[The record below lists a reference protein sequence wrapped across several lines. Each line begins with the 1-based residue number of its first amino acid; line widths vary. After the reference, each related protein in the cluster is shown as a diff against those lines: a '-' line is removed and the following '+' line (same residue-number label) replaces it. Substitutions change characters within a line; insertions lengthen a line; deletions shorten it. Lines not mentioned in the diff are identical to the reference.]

1 MRGTIGQLQTQLTL
15 VRDLLARFLQ
25 FRLVLALL
33 RLLRVYAHVERV
45 VSPLGPAKRR
55 ALSC

>member
-33 RLLRVYAHVERV
+33 RLLRVYAHV
-45 VSPLGPAKRR
+45 
-55 ALSC
+55 